1 MSRSHPALKAF
12 APDDYQ
18 VSNTR
23 FQAGTPPKWGR
34 AAGFPAYSRQHSF
47 GNGARSLP
55 SVLLVGGI
63 SYHFGKFIRLDTGMV
78 WLSRRARGA
87 HRGWASSVRKRR
99 SESRRVGEDVC
110 WNE

>member
-63 SYHFGKFIRLDTGMV
+63 SDQFGKFIRLHTGMA
-78 WLSRRARGA
+78 WLSQTPRGA
-87 HRGWASSVRKRR
+87 HRGRESSSRQRR
-99 SESRRVGEDVC
+99 TTGES
-110 WNE
+110 N